1 MEKKGLGKKGLD
13 MLFLQEDN
21 DNIREL
27 DITEIERDPDQHRK
41 TFNDETLKEL
51 ADSIKIH
58 GVIQPLIVRRNDG
71 KYKIVAGERRYR
83 ASLLAGLKKLP
94 VIIRDD
100 ISTKDAAEIAL
111 IENLQREDL
120 NPVDEAMGYQKLIS
134 DFGITQ
140 EEAADRVGKS
150 RSAVTNALR
159 LLKLPLSVIEKLRE
173 GVISAGHARALLP
186 LKNEEDI
193 IEMLTKII
201 VEELSVRDTENEVRW
216 IVNTFPEETGIRE
229 IKTSKEKVF
238 SITNE
243 YLASV
248 EKLAAERMSRKVKI
262 KAKEGTG
269 KGKIVLDYHSSE
281 DLEELLT
288 ALCGEDFIELLDR

>member
-13 MLFLQEDN
+13 MLFLEEEKSD
-21 DNIREL
+21 IREL
-27 DITEIERDPDQHRK
+27 NIEEIVADPHQHRK
-41 TFNDETLKEL
+41 TFHDETIAEL
-51 ADSIKIH
+51 AESIKIH
-58 GVIQPLIVRRNDG
+58 GVIQPLIVRKEDG

-83 ASLLAGLKKLP
+83 ASGLAGLKKLP

-100 ISTKDAAEIAL
+100 ISDRDAAEIAL

-120 NPVDEAMGYQKLIS
+120 NPVDEALGYEKLIA

-150 RSAVTNALR
+150 RSAVTNTLR
-159 LLKLPLSVIEKLRE
+159 LLKLPLAVLEKLRE
-173 GVISAGHARALLP
+173 GAISAGHARALLP
-186 LKNEEDI
+186 LKNEDDL
-193 IEMLTKII
+193 IEMLSRII

-216 IVNTFPEETGIRE
+216 MVNTFPEGSVRE
-229 IKTSKEKVF
+229 EKTPAKKEF

-243 YLASV
+243 YLLSV

-269 KGKIVLDYHSSE
+269 KGKLVLDYHSSA
-281 DLEELLT
+281 DLEEILT
-288 ALCGEDFIELLDR
+288 ALCGEDFVELLDR

>member
-13 MLFLQEDN
+13 MFFLEEDPK
-21 DNIREL
+21 DVREL
-27 DITEIERDPDQHRK
+27 DINEIERDPDQHRK
-41 TFNDETLKEL
+41 TFHDETIAEL
-51 ADSIKIH
+51 AESIKVH
-58 GVIQPLIVRRNDG
+58 GIIQPLIVRREDG

-83 ASLLAGLKKLP
+83 AAKVAGLEKLP

-100 ISTKDAAEIAL
+100 ITLRDAAEIAL

-120 NPVDEAMGYQKLIS
+120 NPVDEALGYEKLIS

-150 RSAVTNALR
+150 RSAVTNAMR
-159 LLKLPLSVIEKLRE
+159 LLKLPPEALEKLRE
-173 GVISAGHARALLP
+173 GSISAGHARALLP
-186 LKNEEDI
+186 LKNEDDI
-193 IEMLTKII
+193 LEMLSRII

-216 IVNTFPEETGIRE
+216 TVNTFPEGSVRE
-229 IKTSKEKVF
+229 EKEPQKKEF
-238 SITNE
+238 SITSE
-243 YLASV
+243 YLQSV
-248 EKLAAERMSRKVKI
+248 ERLAAERMSRKVKI

-269 KGKIVLDYHSSE
+269 KGKIVLDYHSSA
-281 DLEELLT
+281 DLEEILT

>member
-13 MLFLQEDN
+13 MLFFEEEKSD
-21 DNIREL
+21 IREL
-27 DITEIERDPDQHRK
+27 DIEEIVADPQQHRK
-41 TFNDETLKEL
+41 TFHDETIAEL
-51 ADSIKIH
+51 AESIKIH
-58 GVIQPLIVRRNDG
+58 GVIQPLIVRKENG

-83 ASLLAGLKKLP
+83 ASKIAGLKKLP

-100 ISTKDAAEIAL
+100 ISDRDAAEIAL

-120 NPVDEAMGYQKLIS
+120 NPVDEALGYEKLIA

-150 RSAVTNALR
+150 RSAVTNTLR
-159 LLKLPLSVIEKLRE
+159 LLKLPKAVLEKLRE
-173 GVISAGHARALLP
+173 GAISAGHARALLP
-186 LKNEEDI
+186 LKNEDDL
-193 IEMLTKII
+193 IEMLSRII

-216 IVNTFPEETGIRE
+216 MVNTFPEGSVRE
-229 IKTSKEKVF
+229 EKVPAKKEF

-243 YLASV
+243 YLLSV

-269 KGKIVLDYHSSE
+269 KGKLVLDYHSSA
-281 DLEELLT
+281 DLEEILT
-288 ALCGEDFIELLDR
+288 ALCGEDFVELLDR

>member
-13 MLFLQEDN
+13 MFFLEEEPKDV
-21 DNIREL
+21 REL
-27 DITEIERDPDQHRK
+27 DINEIERDPDQHRK
-41 TFNDETLKEL
+41 TFHDETIAEL
-51 ADSIKIH
+51 AESIKVH
-58 GVIQPLIVRRNDG
+58 GIIQPLIVRREDG

-83 ASLLAGLKKLP
+83 AAKLAGLEKLP

-100 ISTKDAAEIAL
+100 ISLRDAAEIAL

-120 NPVDEAMGYQKLIS
+120 NPVDEALGYEKLIS

-150 RSAVTNALR
+150 RSAVTNAMR
-159 LLKLPLSVIEKLRE
+159 LLKLPKDALEKLRD
-173 GVISAGHARALLP
+173 GSISAGHARALLP

-193 IEMLTKII
+193 LEMLSRII

-216 IVNTFPEETGIRE
+216 TVNTFPEGSVRE
-229 IKTSKEKVF
+229 EKEPQKKEF

-243 YLASV
+243 YLLSV
-248 EKLAAERMSRKVKI
+248 ERLAAERMSRKVKI

-269 KGKIVLDYHSSE
+269 KGKIVLDYHSSA
-281 DLEELLT
+281 DLEEILT
-288 ALCGEDFIELLDR
+288 ALCGEDFVELLDR

>member
-13 MLFLQEDN
+13 MLFFEEEKSD
-21 DNIREL
+21 IREL
-27 DITEIERDPDQHRK
+27 NIEEIVADPQQHRK
-41 TFNDETLKEL
+41 TFHDETIAEL
-51 ADSIKIH
+51 AESIKIH
-58 GVIQPLIVRRNDG
+58 GVIQPLIVRKENG

-83 ASLLAGLKKLP
+83 ASKIAGLKKLP

-100 ISTKDAAEIAL
+100 ISDRDAAEIAL

-120 NPVDEAMGYQKLIS
+120 NPVDEALGYEKLIA

-150 RSAVTNALR
+150 RSAVTNTLR
-159 LLKLPLSVIEKLRE
+159 LLKLPEAVLEKLRD
-173 GVISAGHARALLP
+173 GAISAGHARALLP
-186 LKNEEDI
+186 LKNEDDL
-193 IEMLTKII
+193 IEMLSRII

-216 IVNTFPEETGIRE
+216 MVNTFPEGSVRE
-229 IKTSKEKVF
+229 EKVPAKKEF

-243 YLASV
+243 YLLSV

-269 KGKIVLDYHSSE
+269 KGKLVLDYHSSA
-281 DLEELLT
+281 DLEEILT
-288 ALCGEDFIELLDR
+288 ALCGEDFVELLDR

>member
-13 MLFLQEDN
+13 MFFSEEEPKDV
-21 DNIREL
+21 REL
-27 DITEIERDPDQHRK
+27 DISEIERDPDQHRK
-41 TFNDETLKEL
+41 TFRDETIAEL
-51 ADSIKIH
+51 AESIKVH
-58 GVIQPLIVRRNDG
+58 GIIQPLIVRREEG

-83 ASLLAGLKKLP
+83 AAKLAGLEKLP

-100 ISTKDAAEIAL
+100 ITLRDAAEIAL

-120 NPVDEAMGYQKLIS
+120 NPVDEALGYEKLIS

-150 RSAVTNALR
+150 RSAVTNAMR
-159 LLKLPLSVIEKLRE
+159 LLKLPKEALEKLRE
-173 GVISAGHARALLP
+173 GAISAGHARALLP
-186 LKNEEDI
+186 LKNEDDI
-193 IEMLTKII
+193 LEMLSRII

-216 IVNTFPEETGIRE
+216 TVNTFPEGSVRE
-229 IKTSKEKVF
+229 EKVPQKKEF
-238 SITNE
+238 SITSE
-243 YLASV
+243 YLLSV
-248 EKLAAERMSRKVKI
+248 ERLAAERMSRKVKI

-281 DLEELLT
+281 DLEEILT
-288 ALCGEDFIELLDR
+288 ALCGEDFVELLDR